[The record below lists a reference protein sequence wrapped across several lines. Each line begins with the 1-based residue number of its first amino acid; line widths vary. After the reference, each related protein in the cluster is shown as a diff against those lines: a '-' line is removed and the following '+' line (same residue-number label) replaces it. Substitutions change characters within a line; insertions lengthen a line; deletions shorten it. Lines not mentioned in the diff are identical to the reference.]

1 MYHPDRR
8 AVDMFG
14 SGPRA
19 VRFHARKYLFRGYAD
34 ESFVDADKLVL
45 NDESHPRPGHFG
57 SCCERVADY
66 KINVTPLLRNQL
78 SSVELTLP
86 PVWL

>member
-1 MYHPDRR
+1 
-8 AVDMFG
+8 MFG

-19 VRFHARKYLFRGYAD
+19 VRFHGREYLFRGDAY
-34 ESFVDADKLVL
+34 ESFVDTYKLVL
-45 NDESHPRPGHFG
+45 NDEAHRRLGHLG
-57 SCCERVADY
+57 SCYERVADY
-66 KINVTPLLRNQL
+66 KINVTPFLRNQL